1 MTNNDEDK
9 KQNVWYEHG
18 VKHVVPNKKKLK
30 NLKQNQ
36 GLTDEEFDKVY
47 DDKYLSVDKNT
58 LFEKRIQEKL
68 KEFSDEYDLTD
79 MKVNDKASLRAL
91 IQGVIALEDYEQML
105 YQLRTSPTGVDSDN
119 VYIFEKMSKVSSDL
133 RDDISKLQT
142 DLKISRKSRKSDS
155 DASFI
160 DYLEA
165 VKAKARKF
173 YDAKM
178 SYMYCPKCKTLL
190 GTIWTLYPEEK
201 KNKIRLVCNRDI
213 DDNMKCD
220 GEIVIGT
227 KELLDNKGHSE
238 LNIVP
243 LRME

>member
-79 MKVNDKASLRAL
+79 MKVNDKVQLRAL
-91 IQGVIALEDYEQML
+91 AQAEIQLEDLETAAYV
-105 YQLRTSPTGVDSDN
+105 LRQEIATDN
-119 VYIFEKMSKVSSDL
+119 VLVLEKINNIMSKLRSDISMISNDLQLTRRIRKQSKEASVISYIDTL
-133 RDDISKLQT
+133 RD
-142 DLKISRKSRKSDS
+142 
-155 DASFI
+155 
-160 DYLEA
+160 
-165 VKAKARKF
+165 KARKF
-173 YDAKM
+173 YKQKM
-178 SYMYCPKCKTLL
+178 LYVFCPECRMLLATTWLMYPDSNNSLKTKCGQCGHAFTLDL
-190 GTIWTLYPEEK
+190 APLYETE
-201 KNKIRLVCNRDI
+201 NRNLKDV
-213 DDNMKCD
+213 
-220 GEIVIGT
+220 EIA
-227 KELLDNKGHSE
+227 
-238 LNIVP
+238 
-243 LRME
+243 